1 MIITKWTNIW
11 SSYCGIIFIHGD
23 QSLVYQN
30 VAGLLGGISW
40 LTDLIVNV
48 CSLCYNVR
56 HTSLLLL
63 FVHGDV
69 NSLVWVTNVGSLW
82 TIMIP
87 QYSTSILI
95 FTITNYLLLYTL
107 LKRFMFCYISVLL
120 VATFYKYWLHER
132 VTWEIVTPRKPMST
146 EAKLRLTLVLRG
158 DNLLCYPLV
167 HSIIIILYWMLI

>member
-30 VAGLLGGISW
+30 FAGLLGGISW
-40 LTDLIVNV
+40 LTMFVNCV
-48 CSLCYNVR
+48 TMLDN
-56 HTSLLLL
+56 SLLLL

-107 LKRFMFCYISVLL
+107 FKRFMFCFISVLL
-120 VATFYKYWLHER
+120 VATLYKYWLHER
-132 VTWEIVTPRKPMST
+132 VTWEIVTQRKPMST